1 MAVPEPLRRGLKI
14 PAIAAPMFL
23 VSGPDLVVE
32 CCRSGVIGTFPA
44 LNQRDSAGYE
54 AWLKAIASR
63 LGAIEAETGEA
74 SAPFGVNLIVHR
86 SNQRLAADLALTIK
100 HRVPLVI
107 TALGP
112 ARDVVDA
119 IHAYGGV
126 VFHDVSR
133 PDHAEKAIAAGVDG
147 VVALTAGAGGQSGY
161 LNPFAFVAE
170 LRAMFAGTV
179 VLAGSITSGAQ
190 IAAAELIGADL
201 AYLGTRFI
209 ATRESLAS
217 DAYKA
222 MVVSATSA
230 DIVGTDKVTGI
241 FANLLRPSL
250 AAAGFDPDGRDG
262 PGHLD
267 LTADFKAWAHL
278 WSAGHGVGSARDLP
292 PAAVLCA
299 RLRSEYQ
306 RSRGLPAS
314 G

>member
-1 MAVPEPLRRGLKI
+1 MAISEPLRRGLKL

-44 LNQRDSAGYE
+44 LNQRDSEGYE
-54 AWLKAIASR
+54 AWLHAIASR

-86 SNQRLAADLALTIK
+86 SNRRLAADLALTVK

-112 ARDVVDA
+112 AREVVDA

-133 PDHAEKAIAAGVDG
+133 LDHAEKAIAAGVDG
-147 VVALTAGAGGQSGY
+147 LVALTAGAGGQAGH

-170 LRAMFAGTV
+170 LRSRFEGAI
-179 VLAGSITSGAQ
+179 VLAGSITTGAH
-190 IAAAELIGADL
+190 IAAAELIGADF

-217 DAYKA
+217 DGYKA
-222 MVVSATSA
+222 MVVAATSA
-230 DIVGTDKVTGI
+230 DIVGTAKITGI

-250 AAAGFDPDGRDG
+250 AAAGFDPDGLDG

-267 LTADFKAWAHL
+267 LTDDFKAWQHL
-278 WSAGHGVGSARDLP
+278 WSAGHGVGSVRDLP
-292 PAAVLCA
+292 SAAVLCM
-299 RLRSEYQ
+299 RLRQEYLQ
-306 RSRGLPAS
+306 SRRLPAS